1 MTKMD
6 HLLPPLPYAMDA
18 LEPHLSAESLQFH
31 YGKHHQNYV
40 TNLNRLIHKTEF
52 HDMSLEEI
60 VRRSSGA
67 IFNNA
72 AQTWNHNFFWN
83 SMTPNGGGAPEGALL
98 LAIER
103 QFGSMAGFRKEF
115 TERAA
120 GNFGAGW
127 TWLVR
132 NRSETVSIVNTSN
145 AATPLV
151 SAYRPLLTV
160 DVWEHAYYID
170 YRNSRKHYI
179 ETYLDKLV
187 NWRFAQL
194 NFDLEQRKDDE

>member
-52 HDMSLEEI
+52 HDMPLEEI

-103 QFGSMAGFRKEF
+103 KFGSMAGFRKEF
-115 TERAA
+115 IERAA

>member
-1 MTKMD
+1 
-6 HLLPPLPYAMDA
+6 MDA
-18 LEPHLSAESLQFH
+18 LEPYLSAESFQFH

-52 HDMSLEEI
+52 HDMPLEEI

-72 AQTWNHNFFWN
+72 AQTWNHSFFWN
-83 SMTPNGGGAPEGALL
+83 SMTPDGGGAPQGALMR
-98 LAIER
+98 AIER
-103 QFGSMAGFRKEF
+103 QFGSMAGLREEF
-115 TERAA
+115 VRRAV

-132 NRSETVSIVNTSN
+132 CHGDTVRVVNTAN
-145 AATPLV
+145 AETPLV

-160 DVWEHAYYID
+160 DVWEHAYYVD
-170 YRNSRKHYI
+170 YRNARQRFV

-187 NWRFAQL
+187 NWRFAQT
-194 NFDLEQRKDDE
+194 NFDRE

>member
-72 AQTWNHNFFWN
+72 AQTWNHSFFWN

-115 TERAA
+115 IERAA

>member
-6 HLLPPLPYAMDA
+6 HLLPPLPYEMDA

-83 SMTPNGGGAPEGALL
+83 SMTPTGGGAPEGALL

-115 TERAA
+115 IERAA